1 MLQVAIE
8 DKILEEHSTRR
19 DDCGNC
25 LVIHN
30 DPYRLKNTSPNRQ
43 YITQKVHLPPDTLL
57 ESAPSASLYSSLHP
71 HSSSVI
77 HRKPFSTGVRK
88 TVFSCWREPGELTD
102 KLPTNEKSDLAGS
115 LDSNWVDVQRI

>member
-1 MLQVAIE
+1 MTTKTGQPCQFL
-8 DKILEEHSTRR
+8 S
-19 DDCGNC
+19 
-25 LVIHN
+25 
-30 DPYRLKNTSPNRQ
+30 RLRYDTELTEPKNESH
-43 YITQKVHLPPDTLL
+43 ISESFL

-102 KLPTNEKSDLAGS
+102 KNFPRTKKATPG
-115 LDSNWVDVQRI
+115 RAA